1 VQGRD
6 VRRLATRSTRARVL
20 REQEGTMIVVRDVF
34 QLKFGKAREAQALW
48 QEGREF
54 MKSDKMKDMRIL
66 TDLAGGP
73 YYTLVMETTY
83 DSLADFE
90 GEMHDTMNEDWRKW
104 YQRFVPL
111 VDGGRREIFNV
122 VGTTVPP
129 LKTAEERGR
138 KTARA

>member
-1 VQGRD
+1 
-6 VRRLATRSTRARVL
+6 
-20 REQEGTMIVVRDVF
+20 MIVVRDVF

-48 QEGREF
+48 REGSEF
-54 MKSDKMKDMRIL
+54 LRQGDKVKDLRIL

-90 GEMHDTMNEDWRKW
+90 GEMGEAMNDEWRAW

-111 VDGGRREIFNV
+111 VEGGRREILNL
-122 VGTTVPP
+122 VGSPAP
-129 LKTAEERGR
+129 SLPSASARGR
-138 KTARA
+138 EAARA

>member
-1 VQGRD
+1 
-6 VRRLATRSTRARVL
+6 
-20 REQEGTMIVVRDVF
+20 MIVVRDVF

-48 QEGREF
+48 EEGREF
-54 MKSDKMKDMRIL
+54 MRQGDKVKDMRLL

-73 YYTLVMETTY
+73 YYTLVMETSY
-83 DSLADFE
+83 DNLADFE
-90 GEMHDTMNEDWRKW
+90 GEMHEALNDEWRKW

-111 VDGGRREIFNV
+111 VDGGHREIFNV
-122 VGTTVPP
+122 VGKEVPR